1 MAKQN
6 SVNLDIT
13 NNADGFS
20 IAGGST
26 SRILGISGG
35 DVTIVG
41 SGSATLTFPT
51 SSTTIAGLG
60 ITQTFTSLQS
70 FSAGISASGATFNG
84 NIYAPNIVNTVNGAT
99 GAVITNTDILLIDM
113 GII

>member
-26 SRILGISGG
+26 SRTLGVSGG
-35 DVTIVG
+35 DITLVG

-51 SSTTIAGLG
+51 TSTTIAGLG
-60 ITQTFTSLQS
+60 ITQTFTVLQQ
-70 FSAGISASGATFNG
+70 FSGGISASGATFSG
-84 NIYAPNIVNTVNGAT
+84 NIYAPNIVTSVNGIT
-99 GAVITNTDILLIDM
+99 GAVESIVDFKRGWFLS
-113 GII
+113 